1 MPGQLP
7 IAQEVILTDYTGQKR
22 AAVEKVKGLLGTEET
37 VLAGLESADAVAR
50 NWGTWSPT
58 RRLNFSYPFV
68 FLTQCG
74 WISALTI
81 MIRFFSPSF
90 YILLSQIGERKWIS

>member
-50 NWGTWSPT
+50 N
-58 RRLNFSYPFV
+58 
-68 FLTQCG
+68 
-74 WISALTI
+74 
-81 MIRFFSPSF
+81 
-90 YILLSQIGERKWIS
+90 

>member
-37 VLAGLESADAVAR
+37 VRAGR
-50 NWGTWSPT
+50 NQLMQWLVIEEHDP
-58 RRLNFSYPFV
+58 P
-68 FLTQCG
+68 
-74 WISALTI
+74 
-81 MIRFFSPSF
+81 P
-90 YILLSQIGERKWIS
+90 ED